1 MSQSQQL
8 KKRLRSLEKH
18 LSQENP
24 VLLQTVA
31 SFRKLDR
38 VCYRLGL
45 LEPEESFATRISW
58 WPMISLLGTYSSG
71 KSTFINHYIGQALQL
86 TGNQAVDDRFT
97 VICYTHGDDARVLPG
112 LSLDADPRFPFYRL
126 SRSIE
131 ELATGEG
138 RRIDAYLQLKTSAKE
153 KIRGKIVIDS
163 PGFDADDQRTS
174 ILRITDHI
182 IDLSD
187 LVLVFFDAR
196 HPEAGTMRDTL
207 DHLVAQTISRPDSS
221 KFLYVL
227 NQIDTTAREDNPED
241 VIASWQRALAQK
253 GLTAGRFYR
262 IYNPDAAVAIED
274 DTLRQRFEAKRD
286 VDMKEI
292 HDRMEQ
298 VGIDRAYRVVGALE
312 QTARDIQD
320 LFVPKLQ
327 ELLLEWRR
335 RVLRLDAVV
344 FGLLAAAVGGWTLWT
359 GEWDGL
365 SFSHPTWAAVFDL
378 DPLWQLVLL
387 ACGARGLR
395 LAPREAPRAGGAG
408 SAREAG
414 EAAAGR
420 PRHPVR
426 RQPAPRLP
434 QQRRRLAQ
442 HLLAPPRRLGGPRAA
457 PRRRRAARGQRLRP
471 APQRPLHR
479 SVGHWRGHGFARSLR
494 RRSALPAEGLVARQT
509 NPAGLSDAVRTA
521 LDVLA
526 PPDRQ
531 TCELRT

>member
-24 VLLQTVA
+24 ILLQTVA

-262 IYNPDAAVAIED
+262 IYNPDAAVAIDD
-274 DTLRQRFEAKRD
+274 DTLRRRFEAKRD

-320 LFVPKLQ
+320 LFVPKL
-327 ELLLEWRR
+327 EALLAEWRG

-344 FGLLAAAVGGWTLWT
+344 FGLLAALVGGWTLWT

-365 SFSHPTWAAVFDL
+365 SFSHPTWAALFDL
-378 DPLWQLVLL
+378 DPLWRLVLL
-387 ACGARGLR
+387 AVA
-395 LAPREAPRAGGAG
+395 LAAGGYLH
-408 SAREAG
+408 ARLRG
-414 EAAAGR
+414 
-420 PRHPVR
+420 
-426 RQPAPRLP
+426 
-434 QQRRRLAQ
+434 
-442 HLLAPPRRLGGPRAA
+442 
-457 PRRRRAARGQRLRP
+457 RAARAVLARLAKQPPDTHGTRFADSLPRAFRNSAGGWRSIFWRRP
-471 APQRPLHR
+471 VGWEGR
-479 SVGHWRGHGFARSLR
+479 SR
-494 RRSALPAEGLVARQT
+494 RRVA
-509 NPAGLSDAVRTA
+509 
-521 LDVLA
+521 DVLLEA
-526 PPDRQ
+526 NGYVQLLNDRY
-531 TCELRT
+531 TDPSGTGAGTAS

>member
-1 MSQSQQL
+1 MSQSHQL

-24 VLLQTVA
+24 ILLQTVS

-38 VCYRLGL
+38 VCHRLGL

-58 WPMISLLGTYSSG
+58 WPMISVLGTYSSG
-71 KSTFINHYIGQALQL
+71 KSTFINHYVGQALQI

-97 VICYTHGDDARVLPG
+97 VVCYGQEDEARVLPG
-112 LSLDADPRFPFYRL
+112 LALDADPRFPFYRL

-138 RRIDAYLQLKTSAKE
+138 RRIDAYLQLKTCSKG
-153 KIRGKIVIDS
+153 KVRGKIIIDS

-207 DHLVAQTISRPDSS
+207 DHLVAETISRPDSS

-262 IYNPDAAVAIED
+262 IYNPTAAVAIDD

-327 ELLLEWRR
+327 ALLLEWRR

-344 FGLLAAAVGGWTLWT
+344 FGMLAAAVGGWTLWT

-387 ACGARGLR
+387 A
-395 LAPREAPRAGGAG
+395 LALVAGGYLH
-408 SAREAG
+408 ARLRG
-414 EAAAGR
+414 
-420 PRHPVR
+420 
-426 RQPAPRLP
+426 
-434 QQRRRLAQ
+434 
-442 HLLAPPRRLGGPRAA
+442 
-457 PRRRRAARGQRLRP
+457 RAARAVLARLAKQPPDAHGTRFADSLPRAFRNSAGGWRSIFWRRP
-471 APQRPLHR
+471 VGWEPR
-479 SVGHWRGHGFARSLR
+479 SR
-494 RRSALPAEGLVARQT
+494 RRVA
-509 NPAGLSDAVRTA
+509 
-521 LDVLA
+521 DVLLEA
-526 PPDRQ
+526 NGYVQLLNDRY
-531 TCELRT
+531 TDPSGTGAGTVP

>member
-1 MSQSQQL
+1 MSQSHQL
-8 KKRLRSLEKH
+8 KKRLRNLEKH

-24 VLLQTVA
+24 ILLQTVA

-58 WPMISLLGTYSSG
+58 WPMISVLGTYSSG
-71 KSTFINHYIGQALQL
+71 KSTFINHYIGETLQL

-97 VICYTHGDDARVLPG
+97 VVCYTHGDEARVLPG
-112 LSLDADPRFPFYRL
+112 LALDADPRFSFYRL
-126 SRSIE
+126 SRAIE
-131 ELATGEG
+131 ELAAGEG
-138 RRIDAYLQLKTSAKE
+138 RRIDAYLQLKTCGGAKV
-153 KIRGKIVIDS
+153 RGKIIIDS
-163 PGFDADDQRTS
+163 PGFDADAQRTS
-174 ILRITDHI
+174 TLRITDHI

-262 IYNPDAAVAIED
+262 IYNPAAAVAIED
-274 DTLRQRFEAKRD
+274 DTRRQRFEAKRD

-298 VGIDRAYRVVGALE
+298 VGVDRAYRVVGALE

-320 LFVPKLQ
+320 LFVPKL
-327 ELLLEWRR
+327 EALLAEWRR
-335 RVLRLDAVV
+335 GVLRLDAVV
-344 FGLLAAAVGGWTLWT
+344 FGLVIAAVGGWTLWT
-359 GEWDGL
+359 GTWDGL
-365 SFSHPTWAAVFDL
+365 SFSHPAWAGLFDL

-387 ACGARGLR
+387 AVVL
-395 LAPREAPRAGGAG
+395 LAGGYVH
-408 SAREAG
+408 ARLRG
-414 EAAAGR
+414 
-420 PRHPVR
+420 
-426 RQPAPRLP
+426 
-434 QQRRRLAQ
+434 
-442 HLLAPPRRLGGPRAA
+442 
-457 PRRRRAARGQRLRP
+457 RAARAVLARL
-471 APQRPLHR
+471 AKQPQDAHGTRFADSLPRAFRNSASGWR
-479 SVGHWRGHGFARSLR
+479 SIFSRGPTGWEGRAR
-494 RRSALPAEGLVARQT
+494 RRIG
-509 NPAGLSDAVRTA
+509 
-521 LDVLA
+521 DVLA
-526 PPDRQ
+526 EANGYVQLLNDRY
-531 TCELRT
+531 TDPSGTGTDTPS

>member
-1 MSQSQQL
+1 MSQSHQL

-24 VLLQTVA
+24 ILLQTVS

-38 VCYRLGL
+38 VCHRLGL

-58 WPMISLLGTYSSG
+58 WPMISVLGTYSSG
-71 KSTFINHYIGQALQL
+71 KSTFINHYVGQALQI

-97 VICYTHGDDARVLPG
+97 VVCYGQEDEARVLPG
-112 LSLDADPRFPFYRL
+112 LALDADPRFPFYRL

-138 RRIDAYLQLKTSAKE
+138 RRIDAYLQLKTCSKG
-153 KIRGKIVIDS
+153 KVRGKIIIDS

-207 DHLVAQTISRPDSS
+207 DHLVAETISRPDSS

-262 IYNPDAAVAIED
+262 IYNPTAAVAIDD

-327 ELLLEWRR
+327 ALLLEWRR

-344 FGLLAAAVGGWTLWT
+344 FGMLAAAVGGWTLWT

-387 ACGARGLR
+387 AVA
-395 LAPREAPRAGGAG
+395 LAAGGYLH
-408 SAREAG
+408 ARLRG
-414 EAAAGR
+414 
-420 PRHPVR
+420 
-426 RQPAPRLP
+426 
-434 QQRRRLAQ
+434 
-442 HLLAPPRRLGGPRAA
+442 
-457 PRRRRAARGQRLRP
+457 RAARAVLARLAKQPPDAHGTRFADSLPRAFRNSAGGWRSIFWRRP
-471 APQRPLHR
+471 VGWEPR
-479 SVGHWRGHGFARSLR
+479 SR
-494 RRSALPAEGLVARQT
+494 RRVA
-509 NPAGLSDAVRTA
+509 
-521 LDVLA
+521 DVLLEA
-526 PPDRQ
+526 NGYVQLLNDRY
-531 TCELRT
+531 TDPSGTGAGTVP

>member
-8 KKRLRSLEKH
+8 KKRLRNLEKH

-24 VLLQTVA
+24 ILLRTVS

-38 VCYRLGL
+38 VCYRLGI
-45 LEPEESFATRISW
+45 LEAEDSLATRISW
-58 WPMISLLGTYSSG
+58 WPMISVLGTYSSG
-71 KSTFINHYIGQALQL
+71 KSTFINHYVGQDLQL

-138 RRIDAYLQLKTSAKE
+138 RRIDAYLQLKTSAKT
-153 KIRGKIVIDS
+153 KVRGKIIIDS

-262 IYNPDAAVAIED
+262 IYNPDAAVAIDD

-327 ELLLEWRR
+327 ALLTEWRQ

-365 SFSHPTWAAVFDL
+365 SFSHPTWAAVFDF

-387 ACGARGLR
+387 AAA
-395 LAPREAPRAGGAG
+395 LAAGGYLH
-408 SAREAG
+408 ARLRG
-414 EAAAGR
+414 
-420 PRHPVR
+420 
-426 RQPAPRLP
+426 
-434 QQRRRLAQ
+434 
-442 HLLAPPRRLGGPRAA
+442 
-457 PRRRRAARGQRLRP
+457 RAARAVLARLAKQPPDAHGTRFADSLPRAFRNSAGGWRSMFWRRP
-471 APQRPLHR
+471 VGWESR
-479 SVGHWRGHGFARSLR
+479 SR
-494 RRSALPAEGLVARQT
+494 RRVA
-509 NPAGLSDAVRTA
+509 
-521 LDVLA
+521 DVLLEA
-526 PPDRQ
+526 NGYVQLLNDRY
-531 TCELRT
+531 TDPSGTGGDAAA

>member
-1 MSQSQQL
+1 MSQSHQL

-24 VLLQTVA
+24 ILLQTVS

-38 VCYRLGL
+38 VCHRLGL

-58 WPMISLLGTYSSG
+58 WPMISVLGTYSSG
-71 KSTFINHYIGQALQL
+71 KSTFINHYVGQALQI

-97 VICYTHGDDARVLPG
+97 VVCYGQEDEARVLPG
-112 LSLDADPRFPFYRL
+112 LALDADPRFPFYRL

-138 RRIDAYLQLKTSAKE
+138 RRIDAYLQLKTCSKG
-153 KIRGKIVIDS
+153 KVRGKIIIDS

-207 DHLVAQTISRPDSS
+207 DHLVAETISRPDSS

-262 IYNPDAAVAIED
+262 IYNPTAAVAIDD

-320 LFVPKLQ
+320 MFVPKLQ
-327 ELLLEWRR
+327 ALLLEWRR

-387 ACGARGLR
+387 AVALV
-395 LAPREAPRAGGAG
+395 AGGYLH
-408 SAREAG
+408 ARLRG
-414 EAAAGR
+414 
-420 PRHPVR
+420 
-426 RQPAPRLP
+426 
-434 QQRRRLAQ
+434 
-442 HLLAPPRRLGGPRAA
+442 
-457 PRRRRAARGQRLRP
+457 RAARAVLARLAKQPPDAHGTRFADSLPRAFRNSAGGWRSIFWRRP
-471 APQRPLHR
+471 VGWEPR
-479 SVGHWRGHGFARSLR
+479 SR
-494 RRSALPAEGLVARQT
+494 RRVA
-509 NPAGLSDAVRTA
+509 
-521 LDVLA
+521 DVLLEA
-526 PPDRQ
+526 NGYVQLLNDRY
-531 TCELRT
+531 TDPSGTGAGTVP

>member
-38 VCYRLGL
+38 VSYRLGL

-153 KIRGKIVIDS
+153 KVRGKIIIDS
-163 PGFDADDQRTS
+163 PGFDADAQRTS

-286 VDMKEI
+286 VDMQEI

-320 LFVPKLQ
+320 LFVPKL
-327 ELLLEWRR
+327 EGLLAEWRR

-344 FGLLAAAVGGWTLWT
+344 FGLLAALVGGWTLWT
-359 GEWDGL
+359 GEWEGL
-365 SFSHPTWAAVFDL
+365 SFSHPTWTALFDL
-378 DPLWQLVLL
+378 DPLWRLVLL
-387 ACGARGLR
+387 AVVL
-395 LAPREAPRAGGAG
+395 LAGGYLH
-408 SAREAG
+408 ARLRG
-414 EAAAGR
+414 
-420 PRHPVR
+420 
-426 RQPAPRLP
+426 
-434 QQRRRLAQ
+434 
-442 HLLAPPRRLGGPRAA
+442 
-457 PRRRRAARGQRLRP
+457 RAARAVLARLAKQPRDDHGTQFADSLPRAFRTSAGGWRSIFWRRP
-471 APQRPLHR
+471 
-479 SVGHWRGHGFARSLR
+479 VGWEGRGR
-494 RRSALPAEGLVARQT
+494 RRVA
-509 NPAGLSDAVRTA
+509 
-521 LDVLA
+521 DVLLEA
-526 PPDRQ
+526 NGYVQLLNDRY
-531 TCELRT
+531 TDPSGTGAGTAA

>member
-1 MSQSQQL
+1 MSQSHQL

-18 LSQENP
+18 LTQENP
-24 VLLQTVA
+24 ILLQTVS

-45 LEPEESFATRISW
+45 LEPEESLATRISW
-58 WPMISLLGTYSSG
+58 WPMISVLGTYSSG
-71 KSTFINHYIGQALQL
+71 KSTFINHYVGQDLQL

-138 RRIDAYLQLKTSAKE
+138 RRIDAYLQLKTSAKA
-153 KIRGKIVIDS
+153 KVRGKIIIDS

-207 DHLVAQTISRPDSS
+207 DHLVAQTIARPDSS

-298 VGIDRAYRVVGALE
+298 VGVDRAYRVVGALE

-320 LFVPKLQ
+320 LFVPKL
-327 ELLLEWRR
+327 EALLAEWRR

-344 FGLLAAAVGGWTLWT
+344 FGLLGALVGGWTLWT

-365 SFSHPTWAAVFDL
+365 SFSHPTWAGLFDL

-387 ACGARGLR
+387 AVA
-395 LAPREAPRAGGAG
+395 LAAGGYVH
-408 SAREAG
+408 AR
-414 EAAAGR
+414 
-420 PRHPVR
+420 
-426 RQPAPRLP
+426 L
-434 QQRRRLAQ
+434 
-442 HLLAPPRRLGGPRAA
+442 RA
-457 PRRRRAARGQRLRP
+457 RAARAVLARLAKRP
-471 APQRPLHR
+471 RDDHGTQFADSLPRAFRNSAEGWRSIFWRRPVGWEGR
-479 SVGHWRGHGFARSLR
+479 SR
-494 RRSALPAEGLVARQT
+494 RRVA
-509 NPAGLSDAVRTA
+509 
-521 LDVLA
+521 DVLSEA
-526 PPDRQ
+526 NGYVQLLNDRY
-531 TCELRT
+531 TDPSGTGAGTVP

>member
-1 MSQSQQL
+1 MSQSHQL

-24 VLLQTVA
+24 ILLQTVS

-38 VCYRLGL
+38 VCHRLGL

-58 WPMISLLGTYSSG
+58 WPMISVLGTYSSG
-71 KSTFINHYIGQALQL
+71 KSTFINHYVGQALQI

-97 VICYTHGDDARVLPG
+97 VVCYGQEDEARVLPG
-112 LSLDADPRFPFYRL
+112 LALDADPRFPFYRL

-138 RRIDAYLQLKTSAKE
+138 RRIDAYLQLKTCSKG
-153 KIRGKIVIDS
+153 KVRGKIIIDS

-207 DHLVAQTISRPDSS
+207 DHLVAETISRPDSS

-262 IYNPDAAVAIED
+262 IYNPTAAVAIDD

-320 LFVPKLQ
+320 MFVPKLQ
-327 ELLLEWRR
+327 ALLLEWRR

-387 ACGARGLR
+387 AMALAAGGYLHARLRGRAARAVLAR
-395 LAPREAPRAGGAG
+395 LAKQPPDAHGTRFADSLPRAFRNSAGGWRSIFWRRPVGWEPRSRRRVADVLLEANGYVQLLNDRYTDPSGTGAG
-408 SAREAG
+408 SV
-414 EAAAGR
+414 
-420 PRHPVR
+420 P
-426 RQPAPRLP
+426 
-434 QQRRRLAQ
+434 
-442 HLLAPPRRLGGPRAA
+442 
-457 PRRRRAARGQRLRP
+457 
-471 APQRPLHR
+471 
-479 SVGHWRGHGFARSLR
+479 
-494 RRSALPAEGLVARQT
+494 
-509 NPAGLSDAVRTA
+509 
-521 LDVLA
+521 
-526 PPDRQ
+526 
-531 TCELRT
+531 

>member
-8 KKRLRSLEKH
+8 KKRLRNLEKH

-24 VLLQTVA
+24 ILLRTVS

-38 VCYRLGL
+38 VCYRLGI
-45 LEPEESFATRISW
+45 LEAEDSLATRISW
-58 WPMISLLGTYSSG
+58 WPMISVLGTYSSG
-71 KSTFINHYIGQALQL
+71 KSTFINHYVGQDLQL

-138 RRIDAYLQLKTSAKE
+138 RRIDAYLQLKTSAKA
-153 KIRGKIVIDS
+153 KVRGKIIIDS

-262 IYNPDAAVAIED
+262 IYNPDAAVAIDD

-327 ELLLEWRR
+327 ALLTEWRQ

-344 FGLLAAAVGGWTLWT
+344 FGLLSAAVGGWTLWT

-365 SFSHPTWAAVFDL
+365 SFSHPMWAAVFDR

-387 ACGARGLR
+387 AAA
-395 LAPREAPRAGGAG
+395 LAAGGYLH
-408 SAREAG
+408 ARLRG
-414 EAAAGR
+414 
-420 PRHPVR
+420 
-426 RQPAPRLP
+426 
-434 QQRRRLAQ
+434 
-442 HLLAPPRRLGGPRAA
+442 
-457 PRRRRAARGQRLRP
+457 RAARAVLARLAKQPPDAHGTRFADSLPRAFRNSAGGWRSIFWRRP
-471 APQRPLHR
+471 
-479 SVGHWRGHGFARSLR
+479 VGWEGRGR
-494 RRSALPAEGLVARQT
+494 RRVA
-509 NPAGLSDAVRTA
+509 
-521 LDVLA
+521 DVLSEA
-526 PPDRQ
+526 NGYVQLLNDRY
-531 TCELRT
+531 TDPSGTGGDAAA

>member
-1 MSQSQQL
+1 MSQSHQL

-18 LSQENP
+18 LTQENP
-24 VLLQTVA
+24 ILLQTVS

-45 LEPEESFATRISW
+45 LEPEESLATRISW
-58 WPMISLLGTYSSG
+58 WPMISVLGTYSSG
-71 KSTFINHYIGQALQL
+71 KSTFINHYVGQDLQL

-138 RRIDAYLQLKTSAKE
+138 RRIDAYLQLKTSAKA
-153 KIRGKIVIDS
+153 KVRGKIIIDS

-207 DHLVAQTISRPDSS
+207 DHLVAQTIARPDSS

-298 VGIDRAYRVVGALE
+298 VGVDRAYRVVGALE

-320 LFVPKLQ
+320 LFVPKL
-327 ELLLEWRR
+327 EALLAEWRR

-344 FGLLAAAVGGWTLWT
+344 FGLLGALVGGWTLWT

-365 SFSHPTWAAVFDL
+365 SFSHPTWAGLFDL

-387 ACGARGLR
+387 AVALV
-395 LAPREAPRAGGAG
+395 AGGYVH
-408 SAREAG
+408 AR
-414 EAAAGR
+414 
-420 PRHPVR
+420 
-426 RQPAPRLP
+426 L
-434 QQRRRLAQ
+434 
-442 HLLAPPRRLGGPRAA
+442 RA
-457 PRRRRAARGQRLRP
+457 RAARAVLARLAKRP
-471 APQRPLHR
+471 RDDHGTQFADSLPRAFRNSAGGWRSIFWRRP
-479 SVGHWRGHGFARSLR
+479 VGWEGRGR
-494 RRSALPAEGLVARQT
+494 RRVA
-509 NPAGLSDAVRTA
+509 
-521 LDVLA
+521 DVLSEA
-526 PPDRQ
+526 NGYVQLLNDRY
-531 TCELRT
+531 TDPSGTGGGTAA

>member
-1 MSQSQQL
+1 MSQSHQL

-24 VLLQTVA
+24 ILLQTVS

-38 VCYRLGL
+38 VCHRLGL
-45 LEPEESFATRISW
+45 LEPAESFATRISW
-58 WPMISLLGTYSSG
+58 WPMISVLGTYSSG
-71 KSTFINHYIGQALQL
+71 KSTFINHYVGQALQI

-97 VICYTHGDDARVLPG
+97 VVCYGQEDEARVLPG
-112 LSLDADPRFPFYRL
+112 LALDADPRFPFYRL

-138 RRIDAYLQLKTSAKE
+138 RRIDAYLQLKTCSKG
-153 KIRGKIVIDS
+153 KVRGKIIIDS

-207 DHLVAQTISRPDSS
+207 DHLVAETISRPDSS

-262 IYNPDAAVAIED
+262 IYNPTAAVAIDD

-327 ELLLEWRR
+327 ALLLEWRR

-344 FGLLAAAVGGWTLWT
+344 FGMLAAAVGGWTLWT

-387 ACGARGLR
+387 AVALV
-395 LAPREAPRAGGAG
+395 AGGYLH
-408 SAREAG
+408 ARLRG
-414 EAAAGR
+414 
-420 PRHPVR
+420 
-426 RQPAPRLP
+426 
-434 QQRRRLAQ
+434 
-442 HLLAPPRRLGGPRAA
+442 
-457 PRRRRAARGQRLRP
+457 RAARAVLARLAKQP
-471 APQRPLHR
+471 PD
-479 SVGHWRGHGFARSLR
+479 GHGTRVADSLPRAFRNSAGGWRSIFWRRPVGWEPRSR
-494 RRSALPAEGLVARQT
+494 RRVA
-509 NPAGLSDAVRTA
+509 
-521 LDVLA
+521 DVLLEA
-526 PPDRQ
+526 NGYVQLLNDRY
-531 TCELRT
+531 TDPSGTGAGTVP

>member
-1 MSQSQQL
+1 MSQSHQL

-24 VLLQTVA
+24 ILLQTVS

-38 VCYRLGL
+38 VCHRLGL

-58 WPMISLLGTYSSG
+58 WPMISVLGTYSSG
-71 KSTFINHYIGQALQL
+71 KSTFINHYVGQALQI

-97 VICYTHGDDARVLPG
+97 VVCYGQEDEARVLPG
-112 LSLDADPRFPFYRL
+112 LALDADPRFPFYRL

-138 RRIDAYLQLKTSAKE
+138 RRIDAYLQLKTCSKG
-153 KIRGKIVIDS
+153 KVRGKIIIDS

-207 DHLVAQTISRPDSS
+207 DHLVAETISRPDSS

-262 IYNPDAAVAIED
+262 IYNPTAAVAIDD

-327 ELLLEWRR
+327 ALLLEWRR

-344 FGLLAAAVGGWTLWT
+344 FGMLVAAVGGWTLWT

-387 ACGARGLR
+387 AVALV
-395 LAPREAPRAGGAG
+395 AGGYLH
-408 SAREAG
+408 ARLRG
-414 EAAAGR
+414 
-420 PRHPVR
+420 
-426 RQPAPRLP
+426 
-434 QQRRRLAQ
+434 
-442 HLLAPPRRLGGPRAA
+442 
-457 PRRRRAARGQRLRP
+457 RAARAVLARLAKQPPDAHGTRFADSLPRAFRNSAGGWRSIFWRRP
-471 APQRPLHR
+471 VGWEPR
-479 SVGHWRGHGFARSLR
+479 SR
-494 RRSALPAEGLVARQT
+494 RRVA
-509 NPAGLSDAVRTA
+509 
-521 LDVLA
+521 DVLLEA
-526 PPDRQ
+526 NGYVQLLNDRY
-531 TCELRT
+531 TDPSGTGAGTVP

>member
-1 MSQSQQL
+1 MSQSHQL

-18 LSQENP
+18 LSEENP
-24 VLLQTVA
+24 ILLQTVS

-38 VCYRLGL
+38 VSHRLGL

-58 WPMISLLGTYSSG
+58 WPMISVLGTYSSG
-71 KSTFINHYIGQALQL
+71 KSTFINHYVGQALQI

-97 VICYTHGDDARVLPG
+97 VVCYGQEDEARVLPG
-112 LSLDADPRFPFYRL
+112 LALDADPRFPFYRL

-138 RRIDAYLQLKTSAKE
+138 RRIDAYLQLKTCSKG
-153 KIRGKIVIDS
+153 KVRGKIIIDS

-207 DHLVAQTISRPDSS
+207 DHLVAETISRPDSS

-262 IYNPDAAVAIED
+262 IYNPTAAVAIDD

-327 ELLLEWRR
+327 ALLHEWRR

-344 FGLLAAAVGGWTLWT
+344 FGMLAAAVGGWTLWT

-378 DPLWQLVLL
+378 DPLWRLVLL
-387 ACGARGLR
+387 AVALV
-395 LAPREAPRAGGAG
+395 AGGYLH
-408 SAREAG
+408 ARLRG
-414 EAAAGR
+414 
-420 PRHPVR
+420 
-426 RQPAPRLP
+426 
-434 QQRRRLAQ
+434 
-442 HLLAPPRRLGGPRAA
+442 
-457 PRRRRAARGQRLRP
+457 RAARAVLARLAKQPPDAHGTRFADSLP
-471 APQRPLHR
+471 RAFRN
-479 SVGHWRGHGFARSLR
+479 SVGGWRSIFWRRPVGWEPRSR
-494 RRSALPAEGLVARQT
+494 RRVA
-509 NPAGLSDAVRTA
+509 
-521 LDVLA
+521 DVLLEA
-526 PPDRQ
+526 NGYVQLLNDRY
-531 TCELRT
+531 TDPSGTGAGTVP

>member
-1 MSQSQQL
+1 MSQSHQM

-18 LSQENP
+18 LSEENP
-24 VLLQTVA
+24 ILLQTVA

-45 LEPEESFATRISW
+45 LGPEESFATRISW

-97 VICYTHGDDARVLPG
+97 VICYTHGDEARVLPG
-112 LSLDADPRFPFYRL
+112 LSLDADPRFPFFRL

-138 RRIDAYLQLKTSAKE
+138 RRIDAYLQLKTCGGAKV
-153 KIRGKIVIDS
+153 RGKIIIDS
-163 PGFDADDQRTS
+163 PGFDADAQRTS

-207 DHLVAQTISRPDSS
+207 DHLVGQTISRPDSS

-320 LFVPKLQ
+320 LFVPKL
-327 ELLLEWRR
+327 EALLAEWRSGT
-335 RVLRLDAVV
+335 LRLDAVV
-344 FGLLAAAVGGWTLWT
+344 FGLLGVLVGGWTLWT

-365 SFSHPTWAAVFDL
+365 SFSHPAWAALLDL

-387 ACGARGLR
+387 AAA
-395 LAPREAPRAGGAG
+395 LAAGGYVH
-408 SAREAG
+408 ARLRG
-414 EAAAGR
+414 
-420 PRHPVR
+420 
-426 RQPAPRLP
+426 
-434 QQRRRLAQ
+434 
-442 HLLAPPRRLGGPRAA
+442 
-457 PRRRRAARGQRLRP
+457 RAARAVLARLARQPRDDHGTHFADSLPRAFRNSARGWRSIFWRRP
-471 APQRPLHR
+471 
-479 SVGHWRGHGFARSLR
+479 VGWEGRAR
-494 RRSALPAEGLVARQT
+494 RRVA
-509 NPAGLSDAVRTA
+509 
-521 LDVLA
+521 DVLSEA
-526 PPDRQ
+526 NAYVQLLNDRY
-531 TCELRT
+531 TDPSGGGAS

>member
-1 MSQSQQL
+1 MSQSHQL

-18 LSQENP
+18 LTQENP
-24 VLLQTVA
+24 ILLQTVS

-45 LEPEESFATRISW
+45 LEPEESLATRISW
-58 WPMISLLGTYSSG
+58 WPMISVLGTYSSG
-71 KSTFINHYIGQALQL
+71 KSTFINHYVGQDLQL

-138 RRIDAYLQLKTSAKE
+138 RRIDAYLQLKTSAKT
-153 KIRGKIVIDS
+153 KVRGKIIIDS

-207 DHLVAQTISRPDSS
+207 DHLVAQTIARPDSS

-298 VGIDRAYRVVGALE
+298 VGVDRAYRVVGALE

-320 LFVPKLQ
+320 LFVPKL
-327 ELLLEWRR
+327 EALLAEWRR

-344 FGLLAAAVGGWTLWT
+344 FGLLGALVGGWTLWT

-365 SFSHPTWAAVFDL
+365 SFSHPTWAGLFDL

-387 ACGARGLR
+387 AVALV
-395 LAPREAPRAGGAG
+395 AGGYVH
-408 SAREAG
+408 AR
-414 EAAAGR
+414 
-420 PRHPVR
+420 
-426 RQPAPRLP
+426 L
-434 QQRRRLAQ
+434 
-442 HLLAPPRRLGGPRAA
+442 RA
-457 PRRRRAARGQRLRP
+457 RAARAVLARLAKRP
-471 APQRPLHR
+471 RDDHGTQFADSLPRAFRNSAGGWRSIFWRRP
-479 SVGHWRGHGFARSLR
+479 VGWEGRGR
-494 RRSALPAEGLVARQT
+494 RRVA
-509 NPAGLSDAVRTA
+509 
-521 LDVLA
+521 DVLSEA
-526 PPDRQ
+526 NGYVQLLNDRY
-531 TCELRT
+531 TDPSGTGGGTAA

>member
-38 VCYRLGL
+38 VSYRLGL

-153 KIRGKIVIDS
+153 KIRGKIIIDS

-320 LFVPKLQ
+320 LFVPKL
-327 ELLLEWRR
+327 EALLAEWRR

-344 FGLLAAAVGGWTLWT
+344 FGLLAALVGGWTLWT

-365 SFSHPTWAAVFDL
+365 SFSHPTWTGLFDL

-387 ACGARGLR
+387 AAA
-395 LAPREAPRAGGAG
+395 LAAGGYVH
-408 SAREAG
+408 AR
-414 EAAAGR
+414 
-420 PRHPVR
+420 
-426 RQPAPRLP
+426 L
-434 QQRRRLAQ
+434 
-442 HLLAPPRRLGGPRAA
+442 RA
-457 PRRRRAARGQRLRP
+457 RAARAVLARLAKQPRDDHGTRFADSLP
-471 APQRPLHR
+471 RAFRNSAEGWR
-479 SVGHWRGHGFARSLR
+479 SIFR
-494 RRSALPAEGLVARQT
+494 RRPVGWEGRGRRRVA
-509 NPAGLSDAVRTA
+509 
-521 LDVLA
+521 DVLLEA
-526 PPDRQ
+526 NGYVQLLNDRY
-531 TCELRT
+531 TDPSGTGGATAA

>member
-1 MSQSQQL
+1 MSQSHQL

-24 VLLQTVA
+24 ILLQTVS

-38 VCYRLGL
+38 VCHRLGL

-58 WPMISLLGTYSSG
+58 WPMISVLGTYSSG
-71 KSTFINHYIGQALQL
+71 KSTFINHYVGQALQI

-97 VICYTHGDDARVLPG
+97 VVCYGQEDEARVLPG
-112 LSLDADPRFPFYRL
+112 LALDADPRFPFYRL

-138 RRIDAYLQLKTSAKE
+138 RRIDAYLQLKTCAKG
-153 KIRGKIVIDS
+153 KVRGKIIIDS

-207 DHLVAQTISRPDSS
+207 DHLVAETISRPDSS

-262 IYNPDAAVAIED
+262 IYNPTAAVAIDD

-327 ELLLEWRR
+327 ALLLEWRR

-344 FGLLAAAVGGWTLWT
+344 FGMLAAAVGGWTLWT

-365 SFSHPTWAAVFDL
+365 SFSHPTWAAMFDL

-387 ACGARGLR
+387 AVALVAGGYLHARLRGRAARAVLAR
-395 LAPREAPRAGGAG
+395 LAKQPPDAHGTRFADSLPRAFRNSAGGWRSIFWRRPVGWEPRSRRRVADVLLEANGYVQLLNDRYTDPSGTGAG
-408 SAREAG
+408 SV
-414 EAAAGR
+414 
-420 PRHPVR
+420 P
-426 RQPAPRLP
+426 
-434 QQRRRLAQ
+434 
-442 HLLAPPRRLGGPRAA
+442 
-457 PRRRRAARGQRLRP
+457 
-471 APQRPLHR
+471 
-479 SVGHWRGHGFARSLR
+479 
-494 RRSALPAEGLVARQT
+494 
-509 NPAGLSDAVRTA
+509 
-521 LDVLA
+521 
-526 PPDRQ
+526 
-531 TCELRT
+531 

>member
-24 VLLQTVA
+24 ILLQTVS

-45 LEPEESFATRISW
+45 LEPEESLATRISW
-58 WPMISLLGTYSSG
+58 WPMISVLGTYSSG
-71 KSTFINHYIGQALQL
+71 KSTFINHYVGQDLQL

-112 LSLDADPRFPFYRL
+112 LALDADPRFPFYRL

-131 ELATGEG
+131 ELGTGEG
-138 RRIDAYLQLKTSAKE
+138 RRIDAYLQLKTSARAKV
-153 KIRGKIVIDS
+153 RGKIIIDS

-207 DHLVAQTISRPDSS
+207 DHLVAQTIARPDSS

-262 IYNPDAAVAIED
+262 IYNPTAAVAIED

-320 LFVPKLQ
+320 LFVPRL
-327 ELLLEWRR
+327 EALLAEWRQ

-365 SFSHPTWAAVFDL
+365 SFSHPTWAGLSDL

-387 ACGARGLR
+387 AVVLM
-395 LAPREAPRAGGAG
+395 AGGYLH
-408 SAREAG
+408 AR
-414 EAAAGR
+414 
-420 PRHPVR
+420 
-426 RQPAPRLP
+426 L
-434 QQRRRLAQ
+434 
-442 HLLAPPRRLGGPRAA
+442 RA
-457 PRRRRAARGQRLRP
+457 RAARAVLARLAKRPPDEHDTRFADSLPRAFRNNAGGWRSIFWSRP
-471 APQRPLHR
+471 AGWEGR
-479 SVGHWRGHGFARSLR
+479 SR
-494 RRSALPAEGLVARQT
+494 RRVA
-509 NPAGLSDAVRTA
+509 
-521 LDVLA
+521 DVLLEA
-526 PPDRQ
+526 NGYVQLLNDRY
-531 TCELRT
+531 TDPSGTGGGAAG

>member
-1 MSQSQQL
+1 MSQSHQL

-18 LSQENP
+18 LTQENP
-24 VLLQTVA
+24 ILLQTVS

-45 LEPEESFATRISW
+45 LEPEDSFATRISW
-58 WPMISLLGTYSSG
+58 WPMISVLGTYSSG
-71 KSTFINHYIGQALQL
+71 KSTFINHYVGQDLQL

-138 RRIDAYLQLKTSAKE
+138 RRIDAYLQLKTSAKA
-153 KIRGKIVIDS
+153 KVRGKIIIDS

-286 VDMKEI
+286 ADMKEI

-320 LFVPKLQ
+320 LFVPKL
-327 ELLLEWRR
+327 EALLAEWRR

-344 FGLLAAAVGGWTLWT
+344 FGLLGALVGGWTLWT

-365 SFSHPTWAAVFDL
+365 SFSHPTWAGLFDL

-387 ACGARGLR
+387 AVALV
-395 LAPREAPRAGGAG
+395 AGGYVH
-408 SAREAG
+408 AR
-414 EAAAGR
+414 
-420 PRHPVR
+420 
-426 RQPAPRLP
+426 L
-434 QQRRRLAQ
+434 
-442 HLLAPPRRLGGPRAA
+442 RA
-457 PRRRRAARGQRLRP
+457 RAARAVLARLAKRP
-471 APQRPLHR
+471 RDDHGTQFADSLPRAFRNSAGGWRSIFWRRP
-479 SVGHWRGHGFARSLR
+479 VGWEGRGR
-494 RRSALPAEGLVARQT
+494 RRVA
-509 NPAGLSDAVRTA
+509 
-521 LDVLA
+521 DVLSEA
-526 PPDRQ
+526 NGYVQLLNDRY
-531 TCELRT
+531 TDPSGTGAGTAA